1 MKIEWHPEPDVV
13 AIVKSINNAKIRLTE
28 ERWLHIVEYHSELV
42 NFQLEILLAI
52 ADPDKVYLS
61 PSGVESNFACVKVFN
76 RLADLGLAKNLT
88 VHYKEITPSNG
99 FILTA
104 FVISDKRLTKRFML
118 WQKLK

>member
-1 MKIEWHPEPDVV
+1 MNIEWYPEPNVV
-13 AIVKSINNAKIRLTE
+13 AIVKSINNADVRLTE
-28 ERWLHIVEYHSELV
+28 ERWLHIVEYHRELI
-42 NFQLEILLAI
+42 NFQLEVLLTI

-61 PSGVESNFACVKVFN
+61 PSGMESNFASVKVFD
-76 RLADLGLAKNLT
+76 RLGDFGLAKNLT
-88 VHYKEITPSNG
+88 VHYKELSQSNG